1 MVPLVFGADGPMR
14 KSTPL
19 CSRFWRLAFQCC
31 YRLTESVSF
40 PLQFCHDSSCIQV
53 ALLCFTARLK
63 IVRRL
68 RHLKRTDRTSS
79 HERPDFAFVPK
90 SWLTSKL
97 EMSGVLAATFLVLQ
111 IRTWRLLLAVG
122 TDLVSNGCFPGA
134 CLKKSEYTPWNSAVG
149 SNRVTGSR
157 L

>member
-1 MVPLVFGADGPMR
+1 MVPLVCADGSMR

-40 PLQFCHDSSCIQV
+40 PLQFCHDSSGIQV

-63 IVRRL
+63 IVRRI

-90 SWLTSKL
+90 SWLMSKL
-97 EMSGVLAATFLVLQ
+97 EMSGVLQQHFWFWTNQ
-111 IRTWRLLLAVG
+111 DLAS
-122 TDLVSNGCFPGA
+122 LA
-134 CLKKSEYTPWNSAVG
+134 CG
-149 SNRVTGSR
+149 RH
-157 L
+157 

>member
-1 MVPLVFGADGPMR
+1 MIPLVFGADGSMR

-40 PLQFCHDSSCIQV
+40 PLQFRQDSSCIQV

-68 RHLKRTDRTSS
+68 RHLKGTDRTPS

-90 SWLTSKL
+90 SWQ
-97 EMSGVLAATFLVLQ
+97 VLADVYARGEWGAIVAATFLVLYKSG
-111 IRTWRLLLAVG
+111 LG
-122 TDLVSNGCFPGA
+122 VS
-134 CLKKSEYTPWNSAVG
+134 CLRSA
-149 SNRVTGSR
+149 
-157 L
+157 LI